1 MGMSKVFVGVIV
13 VAIVGN
19 AAEHSTAILAA
30 LKDRLDLSLGIAIVS
45 SIQISLFVAPLLV
58 VLSYAIAAQPMDL
71 VFTRGEVLV
80 VVLAAF
86 ILQQI
91 AVDGKSTWFKG
102 VQLLAVYAIIAVA
115 FYFIPSIESWER
127 GVSRRWDSAF
137 TSHFSLNPCTCLLE
151 V

>member
-115 FYFIPSIESWER
+115 FYFIP
-127 GVSRRWDSAF
+127 
-137 TSHFSLNPCTCLLE
+137 
-151 V
+151 